1 MSLKTPESIGIY
13 LQMQWFDTKQYSNKI
28 ILFLVQH
35 VTVFEQDLCQLVMNL
50 KEFIFL
56 DIYGGIPLE
65 KVQAYRSMAQTRFSK
80 SRIDVELSRFR
91 LWL

>member
-1 MSLKTPESIGIY
+1 LVYTYKCNDFIRNKY
-13 LQMQWFDTKQYSNKI
+13 ANKI

-35 VTVFEQDLCQLVMNL
+35 VNVFEQDLRQLVMNL

-56 DIYGGIPLE
+56 DIYGEIPPE
-65 KVQAYRSMAQTRFSK
+65 KSQAYRSMAQTRFSN

>member
-1 MSLKTPESIGIY
+1 
-13 LQMQWFDTKQYSNKI
+13 
-28 ILFLVQH
+28 
-35 VTVFEQDLCQLVMNL
+35 MNL